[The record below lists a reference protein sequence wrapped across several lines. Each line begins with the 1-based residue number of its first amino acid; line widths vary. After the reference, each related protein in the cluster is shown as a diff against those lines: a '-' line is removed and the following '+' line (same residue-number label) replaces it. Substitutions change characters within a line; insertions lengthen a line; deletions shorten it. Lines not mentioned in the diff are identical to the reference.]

1 MRAEVGLYGRSPEE
15 LAVATWDRTAEL
27 VLFRVDALVL
37 AVVAHPAEEL
47 LAVLALSAWMMERA
61 SSMRMMQIVYVYRR
75 AVQRP
80 ARGRGLA
87 AMREAEPCWY
97 RYE

>member
-47 LAVLALSAWMMERA
+47 LAVLALE
-61 SSMRMMQIVYVYRR
+61 VGFVRR
-75 AVQRP
+75 ELVGCDAGIDINISIGV
-80 ARGRGLA
+80 ARLVVR
-87 AMREAEPCWY
+87 REGY
-97 RYE
+97 GG